1 MASKSHPK
9 TTDRTCHGS
18 FLFELIS
25 LPCNLFLHDI
35 NLICANFV
43 TTLSAITTVADSDL
57 HLQSKHNL
65 TFAHSL
71 LRKNEGTIVSNLTSK
86 YRY

>member
-9 TTDRTCHGS
+9 TTDRTPCS
-18 FLFELIS
+18 SVLVRTYFPS
-25 LPCNLFLHDI
+25 TCNLFLHDI

-43 TTLSAITTVADSDL
+43 TTLSAITTATDSDL

-71 LRKNEGTIVSNLTSK
+71 LRKNARLVVSNLRS
-86 YRY
+86 